1 MMKKFLILLLL
12 CLLPVAALADVILV
26 AENERLELY
35 YDAKGSQIILKDK
48 LTGEEWRSTPDDIDQ
63 DKRATGVNKINRQSD
78 LLVQYHNT
86 SYVSNQ
92 VNSYTGSIKKGD
104 FTWELIDNGVAVRY
118 YFPKQGFVIPVQYVL
133 EEDCLAASIISEGIE
148 EGVWEDP
155 DTDPEKKQS
164 IMSVSL
170 LPFMGAAGSD
180 DEGYL
185 VIPDGSGALIHFN
198 NGRSSAAI
206 YQQDVYGRDDT
217 LSVKKATTTTYDVNM
232 PLFGIVRNGRALM
245 AVVENGDFQAQLNAM
260 TIGQLTGYSNAYFAV
275 QYIHMEANTIMPS
288 SEHSTDVMLPTNT
301 FRDMGKFTVR
311 YYPLVAENA
320 TYADVAAAYRAKLG
334 LKEREAEAEAVPQQL
349 EMIGSI
355 PSIDTFLGVPYESV
369 RVLTSY
375 EQAAAVLKDFARD
388 GVNNLSLRY
397 VGWSDQSVRGKMVT
411 NLDLDKRLGGKRGF
425 EALQQAVVET
435 GADMTLAVDLIN
447 LYEDGNGYWS
457 LFVGA
462 DSVNSTSK
470 QMAEFLQS
478 TGYQDPEGKFWYL
491 LSPDKVP
498 EAAGKLVDNLT
509 GKVEGL
515 SLTAL
520 GNTVYAS
527 FGKAGISRT
536 ESGAYWREALSKLS
550 GGMTHLSARTASSYA
565 FPFIQQVDEA
575 PCASSRFE
583 VTDTEVPFYQLVT
596 HGAMTLYAEPVN
608 EAGNTRQALLKAIE
622 YGMYPSWRVI
632 AGNTA
637 LLSGTDYASWYAASL
652 DAWRKEIMDTSAWLA
667 PLGRYQGMQMT
678 GHERVSETLSATT
691 YSNGDVVLVNYGK
704 ADAEHL
710 GIVVPAQGY
719 AIKEVGK

>member
-12 CLLPVAALADVILV
+12 CLLPVAALADVMLV
-26 AENERLELY
+26 AENERLELH
-35 YDAKGSQIILKDK
+35 YDNKESQIILKDK
-48 LTGEEWRSTPDDIDQ
+48 LTGEEWRSTPDDIAQ

-92 VNSYTGSIKKGD
+92 VNSYTGAIKKGD
-104 FTWELIDNGVAVRY
+104 FTWELIENGVAIRY
-118 YFPKQGFVIPVQYVL
+118 YFPKQGFVIPVEYVL
-133 EEDCLAASIISEGIE
+133 EEDCLAASIISDGIE

-198 NGRSSAAI
+198 NGRSGAAI
-206 YQQDVYGRDDT
+206 YQQDVYGRDET
-217 LSVKKATTTTYDVNM
+217 LSIKKATTSTYDVNM

-260 TIGQLTGYSNAYFAV
+260 TIGQLTGYSNAYFAA

-311 YYPLVAENA
+311 YYPLAAENA
-320 TYADVAAAYRAKLG
+320 TYVDVAAAYRAQLG
-334 LKEREAEAEAVPQQL
+334 LKDMAGAADAAPQQL

-355 PSIDTFLGVPYESV
+355 PSIDTFLGIPYESV

-375 EQAAAVLKDFARD
+375 EQAAAVLQDFAKD
-388 GVNNLSLRY
+388 GVKNLNLRY
-397 VGWSDQSVRGKMVT
+397 MGWSDQSMRGKMVT
-411 NLDLDKRLGGKRGF
+411 NLDLDKRLGGKKGF
-425 EALQQAVVET
+425 EALQKAADQT
-435 GADMTLAVDLIN
+435 GAELLLAVDLVN

-457 LFVGA
+457 LFAGT

-478 TGYQDPEGKFWYL
+478 TGYQDPEGKLWYL
-491 LSPDKVP
+491 LSPDQVP
-498 EAAGKLVDNLT
+498 QAAGKLADNLS

-515 SLTAL
+515 SLTSMA
-520 GNTVYAS
+520 NMVYAS

-536 ESGAYWREALSKLS
+536 ETGAYWRQALEKLS
-550 GGMTHLSARTASSYA
+550 GAMTRLSARTAASYA
-565 FPFIQQVDEA
+565 FPYIQQVDEA

-596 HGAMTLYAEPVN
+596 HGAMTLYTEPVN
-608 EAGNTRQALLKAIE
+608 EEGNTRAALLKAVE

-652 DAWRKEIMDTSAWLA
+652 DAWRQEITNAAAWLA

-678 GHERVSETLSATT
+678 GHKRVTDTLTATT
-691 YSNGDVVLVNYGK
+691 YQNGDMVLVNYGK
-704 ADAEHL
+704 EDAEHL
-710 GIVVPAQGY
+710 GVVVPAQGY
-719 AIKEVGK
+719 AIKEVDE